1 MLGRDDNL
9 AICGVCVADS
19 WTVPLD
25 KLQSIRAFTKVVQHG
40 SFAAAARD
48 MRLSRSAISKYVI
61 DLEQDL
67 STQLLVR
74 TTRSASPTENGQA
87 YYERCVEI
95 LAGLEEA
102 DLGGDSATG

>member
-1 MLGRDDNL
+1 
-9 AICGVCVADS
+9 V
-19 WTVPLD
+19 D

-61 DLEQDL
+61 DLEQEL

-74 TTRSASPTENGQA
+74 TTRSAARLRMGRPITNAASKSWRASRRPTL
-87 YYERCVEI
+87 R
-95 LAGLEEA
+95 
-102 DLGGDSATG
+102 